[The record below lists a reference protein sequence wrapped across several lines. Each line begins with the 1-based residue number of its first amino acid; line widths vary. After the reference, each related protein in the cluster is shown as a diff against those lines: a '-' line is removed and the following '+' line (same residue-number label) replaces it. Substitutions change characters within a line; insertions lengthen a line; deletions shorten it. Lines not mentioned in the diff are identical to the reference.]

1 MLKRKKS
8 LCIMIVLVAVGA
20 IFAFKGIVLGGTNK
34 STSVVT
40 ANINKTSVKV
50 IKASTDIVGNSA
62 SFNASLEASEEGT
75 ISNKV
80 GGKVVRVS
88 LENGQTVSAGQAL
101 AKIDDTDIRNNI
113 KSSEAQLAATQA
125 QLRSAESS
133 ANSSQIG
140 ISKQQTNLE
149 TAKRN
154 YDRTKALYDQ
164 GAESKVNLEVAESSL
179 KLAQADLESARA
191 SAESSSLSTE
201 TQRANIQ
208 KAQTD
213 LSTLRE
219 SLQNTVITAP
229 TSGVISGK
237 SITVGQYLSPGAAL
251 GKVENISPIYAVI
264 EVKDSDLSYVK
275 LGAQAKFKLSNEDSV
290 EYDGVVK
297 SIDGSADS
305 ASRVFKCRIQI
316 DNKDGKLKPGVFG
329 NIKITTDENKKV
341 ITLPLK
347 AIGGSE
353 GNYYIFINNNG
364 VAKKQ
369 TITTGEISG
378 DIVEIKSGVK
388 DGESVITTNVGTL
401 QDGDGVKVVT
411 E

>member
-1 MLKRKKS
+1 MLRRKKS

-20 IFAFKGIVLGGTNK
+20 IFAFKGIVLGGTKK

-164 GAESKVNLEVAESSL
+164 GAESKVNLEAAESSL

-329 NIKITTDENKKV
+329 NIKIATDENKKA

>member
-80 GGKVVRVS
+80 GGKVVQVS
-88 LENGQTVSAGQAL
+88 FENGQTVSAGQAL

-113 KSSEAQLAATQA
+113 KASEAQLAAAQA

-149 TAKRN
+149 TAQRN

-164 GAESKVNLEVAESSL
+164 GAESKVNFEAAESSL

-213 LSTLRE
+213 LNTLRE

-229 TSGVISGK
+229 TSGVVSGK
-237 SITVGQYLSPGAAL
+237 SITVGQYLSPGAVL

-275 LGAQAKFKLSNEDSV
+275 LGAQTKFKLSNEDSV

-329 NIKITTDENKKV
+329 NIKIATDENKKA

-347 AIGGSE
+347 ALGGSE

-369 TITTGEISG
+369 TVTTGEISG
-378 DIVEIKSGVK
+378 DTVEIKSGVK
-388 DGESVITTNVGTL
+388 DGESIITTNVGTL